1 MELVEPTP
9 PSKKQVYGFNLRLK
23 ELERAEAWEK
33 ALALLRRTSRSSL
46 HTRVSPDV
54 VSYTTVLRVCVK
66 AEQWLR
72 ALDLLRDMSDS
83 LVVPNLVTYNTMID
97 PITREGGWQAL
108 LTLFEELWSK
118 SLPPDLQLL
127 NTSISACGRNST
139 WPISLLLF
147 NQVTKPSPPEKL
159 GLQDGRLIP
168 ATPDSYS
175 FNAVISACAYGA
187 AWQAAVELVLQ
198 ASLQGLPDSSLIL
211 TAASSACS
219 LGFKWQLGLELAQQA
234 RSAVPTGDK
243 QGAFVSLGATLK
255 ACERGAHWA
264 LACYTAQAALEAGL
278 VDASASCAAVS
289 ACEKSQQWQH
299 SIALAHSLTTNC
311 AKPSALLCGA
321 VISSCEY
328 SQNWDLAL
336 RMLHSRAFG
345 GGAQLFRELASTAR
359 AAGATMPFAAAMSCC
374 SKAGRWELVLHL
386 WAWLQSTGTR
396 SLVANAAAMEACS
409 KGRQWQQAEFLLS
422 HGTVEAET
430 AGLES
435 VLFALDLCGHAAR
448 TVRWRSKSRPAPMLA
463 ANHVSPSCR
472 SGEALA
478 WHNRTC
484 AALTAG
490 IEAHA
495 HRVARKLPRSRHA
508 VLQLLVHARHMLAG
522 ICTQVRCC
530 GVAIGRPVAEE
541 HYMKCLQ
548 AGVKIAGVNAEVMPG
563 QWEFQVGPCRGVEMG
578 DHLTIARYIMLRI
591 TESHNCVCSFSP
603 KPMEGE
609 PSSEKFL
616 GHCDWNGAG
625 CHTNFSV
632 TPMREEGGYELIIK
646 VCEAFGKVAAEH
658 IAEYGEGNEKRLTG
672 KHETCAITDF
682 KYGVANRGAS
692 IRIPRETEKSGK
704 GYMEDR
710 RPAANCDP
718 YKVTA
723 RMMKTTGECLEA
735 E

>member
-1 MELVEPTP
+1 M
-9 PSKKQVYGFNLRLK
+9 
-23 ELERAEAWEK
+23 
-33 ALALLRRTSRSSL
+33 ALLRRTSRSSL

-127 NTSISACGRNST
+127 NTSISACARNST

-522 ICTQVRCC
+522 ICTQVRCQLPPFAGSTRIRQKRRYARRLPKLSYLFGLEHC
-530 GVAIGRPVAEE
+530 RLRRCHWPARRGGALHEVLAGTLAGLQPSPTQLANDNLRLALKSPVSTQRPPPVSPRLFTSCSFPSSLFRS
-541 HYMKCLQ
+541 CLANGSFKLVL
-548 AGVKIAGVNAEVMPG
+548 AGVWRWEIISPLRVTRLQQGRGHCSMNSCLLDEIGASVFQNYTSSLPG
-563 QWEFQVGPCRGVEMG
+563 KQGT
-578 DHLTIARYIMLRI
+578 TIR
-591 TESHNCVCSFSP
+591 SHNY
-603 KPMEGE
+603 
-609 PSSEKFL
+609 L
-616 GHCDWNGAG
+616 
-625 CHTNFSV
+625 
-632 TPMREEGGYELIIK
+632 
-646 VCEAFGKVAAEH
+646 
-658 IAEYGEGNEKRLTG
+658 
-672 KHETCAITDF
+672 
-682 KYGVANRGAS
+682 
-692 IRIPRETEKSGK
+692 PREATLCCASP
-704 GYMEDR
+704 R
-710 RPAANCDP
+710 ATTVSALSRPSQWRASRAQRNSWGT
-718 YKVTA
+718 V
-723 RMMKTTGECLEA
+723 
-735 E
+735 